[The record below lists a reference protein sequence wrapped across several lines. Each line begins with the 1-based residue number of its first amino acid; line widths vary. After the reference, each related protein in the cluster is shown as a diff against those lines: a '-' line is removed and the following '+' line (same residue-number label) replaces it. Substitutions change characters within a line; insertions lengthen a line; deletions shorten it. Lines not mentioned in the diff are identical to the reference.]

1 MPTPPPHCL
10 VFRCCIF
17 NRRCSASFCPPP
29 GPHRSNVRVD
39 DALRLL
45 RQPVQWHQ
53 LFGVDC
59 GRAQGRGRRGS
70 SPRATGRHYVGLP
83 RSVDDRTGGPF
94 RNINRRVPASVFPPP
109 LVGLTRA
116 RHGPHHAR
124 ARDQMQLSLP
134 LPLNDRV
141 FDTCAAATATAT
153 TGPRRRAGRPILS
166 SRG

>member
-1 MPTPPPHCL
+1 MLRIVLPSAGAAQIKMCVLTTRCGCCASQFNGTSCS
-10 VFRCCIF
+10 VF
-17 NRRCSASFCPPP
+17 
-29 GPHRSNVRVD
+29 
-39 DALRLL
+39 
-45 RQPVQWHQ
+45 
-53 LFGVDC
+53 DC

-134 LPLNDRV
+134 P
-141 FDTCAAATATAT
+141 
-153 TGPRRRAGRPILS
+153 PS
-166 SRG
+166 